1 MDGYKQ
7 EIKQSRIQRLRIE
20 KEEETKIEWMV
31 RRRVKECERELK
43 KTQEEVM
50 AEKEQTIKL
59 LRQHLENEKKLRK
72 EESLRMEKK
81 EEKELI
87 RQEKENEK
95 KMEIDKERDSF
106 VISVFESLK
115 SVAEKFVQNIEEMKE
130 EIRELKDVR
139 KKEEREDKVEKRSNE
154 EEE

>member
-1 MDGYKQ
+1 M
-7 EIKQSRIQRLRIE
+7 RIE

-59 LRQHLENEKKLRK
+59 LRLQLENEKKLRK

-87 RQEKENEK
+87 NKRK
-95 KMEIDKERDSF
+95 KMRRKWR
-106 VISVFESLK
+106 LTK
-115 SVAEKFVQNIEEMKE
+115 
-130 EIRELKDVR
+130 RETVLSRMLLRV
-139 KKEEREDKVEKRSNE
+139 
-154 EEE
+154 